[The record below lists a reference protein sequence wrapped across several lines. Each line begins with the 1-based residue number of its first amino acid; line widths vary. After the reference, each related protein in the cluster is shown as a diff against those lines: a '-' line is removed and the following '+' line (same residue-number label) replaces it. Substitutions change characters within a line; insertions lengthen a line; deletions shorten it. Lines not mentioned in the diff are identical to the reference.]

1 MGHLILI
8 RFLLDN
14 AISNDGKYF
23 SMGISS
29 VSKLIRV
36 YDMTTNKMIPNINT
50 ETDSYFININDDGKI
65 LATGDN

>member
-1 MGHLILI
+1 
-8 RFLLDN
+8 
-14 AISNDGKYF
+14 
-23 SMGISS
+23 MGISS
-29 VSKLIRV
+29 VSKLIRL